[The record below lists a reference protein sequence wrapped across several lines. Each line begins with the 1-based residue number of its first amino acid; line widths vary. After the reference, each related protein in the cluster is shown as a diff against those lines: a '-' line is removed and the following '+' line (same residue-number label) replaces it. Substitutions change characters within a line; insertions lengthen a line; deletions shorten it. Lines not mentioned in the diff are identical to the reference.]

1 MPLPLPLKSIST
13 LFLLCFPLF
22 FSFAQIAPVK
32 QWDNSFGGIRS
43 DDMYVIIETN
53 DGGYLLGG
61 DSDSPIGGQKSQG
74 SQGFNDYWIVK
85 TDSAGNK
92 IWDRRFGGNKKEEMF
107 DVIQTADHGYLIGGS
122 SLSTISGDQTQV
134 SRGERDFWIVKT
146 DQFGNKQWDKRY
158 GSAQDDVLRSMILTN
173 DGGFI
178 LGGESLSGAGGEKTE
193 PSMGQYDV
201 WVVKTDANGNIE
213 WDESYGGTDNDRLN
227 AIQET
232 AGGGFIIGSWTI
244 SPVGFDVSQPGKG
257 LTDMWLLRI
266 AADGTKLWDKRYG
279 GSDNEYLYALDQTG
293 DGGFVL
299 AGYTRSEV
307 SGDVTVAGKGEY
319 DFWIVKTDVAGNME
333 WDQRLGGALDDKG
346 KSIYEIS
353 DGSYVVGGWSE
364 SDAGGDKSTDSKG
377 GTDYWLAGLDAAG
390 NKLWDL
396 DLGGGDEERLHDV
409 PQTADGGFIIGG
421 HSNSGKNGDKSQ
433 FNVGLSDYWIVK
445 LSPATTAALYYADAD
460 SDGYGNPAIDSLA
473 ASQPTGYV
481 NNNSD
486 CNDADE
492 NIHPLAVDYCN
503 SIDDN
508 CNGLTDE
515 NAIMAT
521 IDPEGIIEVCK
532 GIKVMLTANSGT
544 DLTYQWIRNAVSVP
558 NATNSTFTT
567 SQQGDFQVMETNAF
581 NCVSTSVASTIK
593 TLSKPDAIIS
603 PQGNLD
609 ICETGSVV
617 LQANTGSNLAYQW
630 KKNGST
636 INGATNSAYTATAP
650 AAYKVGVSKNNGCK
664 QTSESVT
671 VVKSCRLVTPD
682 DNMDENPVSIF
693 PNPGDGAFVI
703 SFESEC
709 YGNAYQAEMK
719 LLSLP
724 GSVLY
729 AEKVPYLTGP
739 VFFNIP
745 EHLLP
750 ANGLYLLQVRI
761 VESGSQLTVATY
773 TRQVVI
779 HQ

>member
-1 MPLPLPLKSIST
+1 MPLPLPLKPIS
-13 LFLLCFPLF
+13 LFFLLCFQLF
-22 FSFAQIAPVK
+22 FSLAQIAPVK

-43 DDMYVIIETN
+43 DDMYVIIETT

-92 IWDRRFGGNKKEEMF
+92 LWDRRFGGNKKEEMF

-158 GSAQDDVLRSMILTN
+158 GSALDDVLRSMIATS

-193 PSMGQYDV
+193 PGMGQYDV

-227 AIQET
+227 AIQE
-232 AGGGFIIGSWTI
+232 APGGGYILGCWTI
-244 SPVGFDVSQPGKG
+244 SPFGFDVSQAGKG

-266 AADGTKLWDKRYG
+266 AADGNKLWDKRYG
-279 GSDNEYLYALDQTG
+279 GSDNEYLYALDQTS

-307 SGDVTVAGKGEY
+307 GGDVTVTGEGEY
-319 DFWIVKTDVAGNME
+319 DFWIVKTDGAGNIA
-333 WDQRLGGALDDKG
+333 WDQRLGGTLDDKA
-346 KSIYEIS
+346 KSIYQIS

-390 NKLWDL
+390 NMLWDL

-433 FNVGLSDYWIVK
+433 LNVGLSDYWIVK
-445 LSPATTAALYYADAD
+445 LSPAAQAVLYYADAD
-460 SDGYGNPAIDSLA
+460 SDGYGNPAMDTLA
-473 ASQPTGYV
+473 TSQPDGYV
-481 NNNSD
+481 SDNSD
-486 CNDADE
+486 CNDSDSTINPFAAD
-492 NIHPLAVDYCN
+492 ICN
-503 SIDDN
+503 GIDDN

-515 NAIMAT
+515 NAILAT
-521 IDPEGIIEVCK
+521 IDPEGMMEVCK
-532 GIKVMLTANSGT
+532 GIKVTLTANSGAGIN
-544 DLTYQWIRNAVSVP
+544 YQWLRNAVPVA
-558 NATNSTFTT
+558 NATNNTFTT
-567 SQQGDFQVMETNAF
+567 SQQGDYQVMETNAF
-581 NCVSTSVASTIK
+581 NCMSTSMVTTIK
-593 TLSKPDAIIS
+593 TLSKPDAVIT
-603 PQGNLD
+603 PLGNTD

-617 LQANTGSNLAYQW
+617 LQANTGSNLSYQW
-630 KKNGST
+630 IKNGNK
-636 INGATNSAYTATAP
+636 INGATSSAYTATA
-650 AAYKVGVSKNNGCK
+650 AALYKVGVTKNNGCK
-664 QTSESVT
+664 QTSEAVT
-671 VVKSCRLVTPD
+671 VVKSCRLPA
-682 DNMDENPVSIF
+682 MEEQMAGQSISIY
-693 PNPGDGAFVI
+693 PNPGEGAFTI
-703 SFESEC
+703 SFDGC
-709 YGNAYQAEMK
+709 YYDASFRAEVQ
-719 LLSLP
+719 LLSLA

-729 AEKVPYLTGP
+729 SEQVTDLTRP
-739 VFFNIP
+739 VFFSIP
-745 EHLLP
+745 QQQLP
-750 ANGLYLLQVRI
+750 ANGLYLLQMKI
-761 VESGSQLTVATY
+761 FDSGSQWAVATY

-779 HQ
+779 QQ